1 MEVLKELKVQLDD
14 LRQQVGDINQRIEKL
29 HKDD

>member
-29 HKDD
+29 HEDD